1 MRINHSAKST
11 CCSTVG
17 GMSSP
22 ETPQT
27 SPRAQYTHAL
37 EIEQARRT
45 RQRRQLNVVIGSRLV
60 ALVLLAVAGYEGCAR
75 RGGYAFLALACLGVF
90 VALTIAIALLEA
102 WMEKQDARVRYFE
115 EGLQRLDGNYPKDGP
130 DGDPFASPDHPY
142 AVDLDIF
149 GKGSLFQRLCT
160 ARTGTGQS
168 TLARWLSSAASIPEI
183 TLRQAAVQEL
193 RDKTDLRKE
202 LWIAGGMIRGNVRED
217 ALSAWLDSPSVT
229 AKTSE
234 RWLVAGIGLVGV
246 GILYA
251 FAFPTY
257 LPHAL
262 GIFLFQRL
270 AVRRYRERVQTV
282 SASAYQRSHELRVMA
297 KVAELLVAETFT
309 SPYLVRLRASV
320 ATAGAMNRK
329 TVAALIRRIDWLESR
344 RNPVFGLF
352 ATILLFTEQ
361 LAFSIEAWRAHH
373 ADSAKAWLATLAE
386 VEALCS
392 FATFAFEHPGYAFP
406 MVEEAPGKPHF
417 SAHGLGHPLIPPTTR
432 ITNDV
437 TLSPDCRMLVVTGS
451 NMSGKSTLLRT
462 VGVNVVLALAGAP
475 TCASAL
481 TLTPVRVGA
490 SLRAHDSLEEGV
502 SRFFAEIQRLHAIVA
517 MAKEGPAVLFLL
529 DEILNGTN
537 SQDRHDGASAVMR
550 LLLDHGAIGLVTTHD
565 LTLASFGEGGAFP
578 ARNVH
583 FQDRLEDNRLIFDYR
598 MREGVVTRRNALD
611 LMRLVG
617 IEIGG

>member
-1 MRINHSAKST
+1 
-11 CCSTVG
+11 
-17 GMSSP
+17 MSSP
-22 ETPQT
+22 PP
-27 SPRAQYTHAL
+27 SAPRAQYTNAL
-37 EIEQARRT
+37 EFERKRRARH
-45 RQRRQLNVVIGSRLV
+45 RRRLNFVIGSRLGS
-60 ALVLLAVAGYEGCAR
+60 LVLLAVAAYEGCSR
-75 RGGYAFLALACLGVF
+75 LGVYALLALACLGIF

-115 EGLQRLDGNYPKDGP
+115 EGLQRLDGNHSKDGP
-130 DGDPFASPDHPY
+130 DGEPFASPGHPY

-149 GKGSLFQRLCT
+149 GKGSLFQRLCA
-160 ARTGTGQS
+160 ARTGTGQA

-183 TLRQAAVQEL
+183 TERQEAIQEL

-217 ALSAWLDSPSVT
+217 ALSAWLDSPT
-229 AKTSE
+229 ATVKTSE
-234 RWLVAGIGLVGV
+234 RWLVAGIGLLGM

-251 FAFPTY
+251 FVFPSY

-262 GIFLFQRL
+262 VIFLVQRL

-297 KVAELLVAETFT
+297 KVAELLVAENFT
-309 SPYLVRLRASV
+309 SPYLSRLRASV
-320 ATAGAMNRK
+320 ATAGGMNKK
-329 TVAALIRRIDWLESR
+329 TVATLIRRIDWLESR

-361 LAFSIEAWRAHH
+361 LSFSIEAWRARH
-373 ADSAKAWLATLAE
+373 ASAAKAWLATLAE

-392 FATFAFEHPGYAFP
+392 FASFAFEHPGYAFP
-406 MVEEAPGKPHF
+406 TVMEEAPGMPRF
-417 SAHGLGHPLIPPTTR
+417 SASGLGHPLIPPTTR
-432 ITNDV
+432 IANDV
-437 TLSPDCRMLVVTGS
+437 VLSPDCRMLVVTGS

-462 VGVNVVLALAGAP
+462 VGVNTVLALAGAP

-490 SLRAHDSLEEGV
+490 SLRARDSLEEGV

-517 MAKEGPAVLFLL
+517 MAKEGPTVLFLL

-565 LTLASFGEGGAFP
+565 LSLASFGEGQAFP